1 MNDRST
7 TIYELKELIRRFVS
21 ERGWEKY
28 HNLKDLSIALIVEAS
43 ELLDIFKW
51 RDVEKVEKNDELMLS
66 LKEELADVIIYALR
80 LSDVANID
88 VAKAVEEKMKK
99 NEEKYPANVPH
110 EW

>member
-1 MNDRST
+1 M
-7 TIYELKELIRRFVS
+7 YELKKLIREFVA
-21 ERGWEKY
+21 ERGWKKY
-28 HNLKDLSIALIVEAS
+28 HNLKDLSIALIIEAS

-51 RDVEKVEKNDELMLS
+51 RNVEKVEKNSELMLS

-88 VAKAVEEKMKK
+88 VAQAVREKIKK
-99 NEEKYPANVPH
+99 NAEKYPANIRY

>member
-1 MNDRST
+1 MDDQTT
-7 TIYELKELIRRFVS
+7 TIHELKKLIREFVA
-21 ERGWEKY
+21 EREWEKY
-28 HNLKDLSIALIVEAS
+28 HNLKDLSIALIIEAS

-51 RDVEKVEKNDELMLS
+51 RNVEKVEKNSELMLS

-88 VAKAVEEKMKK
+88 VAQAVREKMKK
-99 NEEKYPANVPH
+99 NAEKYPANIRY

>member
-1 MNDRST
+1 MDDQT
-7 TIYELKELIRRFVS
+7 ATIYELKKLIREFVA

-28 HNLKDLSIALIVEAS
+28 HNLKDLSIALIIEAS

-51 RDVEKVEKNDELMLS
+51 RNVEKVEKNSELMLS

-88 VAKAVEEKMKK
+88 VAQAVREKIKK
-99 NEEKYPANVPH
+99 NAEKYPANIRY